1 MGGKDDDDDKPMAV
15 DVRQDWIA
23 AKVCETLKI
32 KKDKFDNMEE
42 VLPLQLVC
50 PVAAR
55 LTSSDFRNPCFR

>member
-42 VLPLQLVC
+42 VLPL
-50 PVAAR
+50 PAR
-55 LTSSDFRNPCFR
+55 VSRRCAINVL